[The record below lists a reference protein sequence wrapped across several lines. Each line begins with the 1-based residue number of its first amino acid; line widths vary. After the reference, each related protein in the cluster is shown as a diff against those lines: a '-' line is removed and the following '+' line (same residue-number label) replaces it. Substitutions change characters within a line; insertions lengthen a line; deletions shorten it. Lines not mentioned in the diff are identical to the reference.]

1 MLGLVVNHCV
11 LGCREGS
18 PLVNAQARP
27 GRDTPSSL
35 LAMLA
40 YKALK
45 KLRLRSVLRSTVH
58 PTSKLESG
66 TSFFASHMDKH
77 SFCGYDC
84 DIHSADIGRFVS
96 IANGV
101 IIGGGRHPMEWVGMS
116 PVFYRGRDSVKA
128 KFSEHEREP
137 VRRVRI
143 GNDVWIGRSAIV
155 LPGVDIGHGAVV
167 GAGAVVTKSVPPYAI
182 VAGNPAR
189 LIRYRF
195 SEAVVQR
202 LLAAA
207 WWDLDEGRLRA
218 LGPLTKDVEAFLNQL
233 EQQDGQR
240 PAKDAT

>member
-1 MLGLVVNHCV
+1 MLERLVYIAAK
-11 LGCREGS
+11 L
-18 PLVNAQARP
+18 
-27 GRDTPSSL
+27 
-35 LAMLA
+35 
-40 YKALK
+40 LK
-45 KLRLRSVLRSTVH
+45 KSRLCAISQSTVH
-58 PTSKLESG
+58 ATSKLESG

-116 PVFYRGRDSVKA
+116 PVFYRGRDSVKV

-143 GNDVWIGRSAIV
+143 GHDVWIGRSAIV

-189 LIRYRF
+189 LIRHRF
-195 SEAVVQR
+195 EPAVVQR
-202 LLAAA
+202 LLASA
-207 WWDLDEGRLRA
+207 WWDLDEDRLRA
-218 LGPLTKDVEAFLNQL
+218 LGPLTQNVEAFLNQL
-233 EQQDGQR
+233 EQQDGHR